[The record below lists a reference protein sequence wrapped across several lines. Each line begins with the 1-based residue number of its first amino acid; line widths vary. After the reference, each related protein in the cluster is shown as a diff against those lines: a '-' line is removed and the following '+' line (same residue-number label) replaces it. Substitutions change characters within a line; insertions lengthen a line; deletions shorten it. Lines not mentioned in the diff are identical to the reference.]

1 MCQIKYIRYIFLLL
15 LLLSSVGATATA
27 DRVVVTSGRVEYDA
41 FGRAVAVFYPTV
53 DNAPVESFSVAI
65 DTVAPTETE
74 YDVLDRPVKVRYPD
88 ATEKDISYRVVGHTV
103 VTAVSD
109 AWRHVTESHVNG
121 SGQTVRSVQVRENG
135 DRLTTS
141 FGYDGIGRLVSVRD
155 AEGNV
160 TTSVYDMA
168 DRRLRVTHP
177 ASGET
182 VFTYDALGNVLTR
195 RTASG
200 DTISYLYELGRLK
213 DVLYPKHPEY
223 NVHYHYGG
231 PRHPNNAGGRVRF
244 REDATGGI
252 EYSYDQMGNV
262 SETLRTVVVP
272 NDSVGAG
279 TFRTSFKYDAFGKLL
294 SMTYPD
300 GEVVCYLY
308 DRSGQLVSVYIYDY
322 AANDRYVAAIGYDKF
337 GDRVYMEYGNGT
349 ATRYAYDIMR
359 RLDTVYV
366 SMPGGSW
373 LNRTYTYDVVG
384 NITSQDNT
392 GSDTGLL
399 YTPVSHEYGYD
410 DLYRLTSAKGN
421 RDNTEN
427 GYTLTMTYDKMYR
440 VKTKNQ
446 RLWQTGVQFEG
457 TLRSGYN
464 LSYNYSSAPGRRFQ
478 MSTVSDLNYR
488 CEGEQTASDNVYE
501 KHKYR
506 YDANGNIE
514 HVNTARRK
522 ADKDYWDLAHEECFR
537 WDEENRLMAISQDG
551 YVSNYW
557 YDADGERVIKEHG
570 NNQAVFVNSGQ
581 DSVSTDTR
589 QFTIYPSAYLTVH
602 NGNWYTNHIYIGS
615 ERIASH
621 LGTMDPDEGLS
632 FYSEEHSA
640 GAGMDK
646 MLYSV
651 RCDTLVAVMASN
663 YAHFGLPYN
672 GKNRMVH
679 TPRPD
684 LAPSEPGGA
693 EGGMRFYW
701 MMGGAVE
708 GADGNGGPGRSA
720 KSDHGLNQAPK
731 YFYHS
736 DHLGSSSLVTNTSGI
751 VIQQMD
757 YLPYGEVFLEM
768 RADANHSTPYKF
780 NGKELDEE
788 TGLYYYGARYM
799 NPRLS
804 IWYATDPSELA
815 FPNIST
821 YCYVLGNP
829 IELKDDNGEIPI
841 APIVAWVGKRAF
853 AGALIDVGG
862 QLLGEWLINGGSLSD
877 AWNRLDINWVQ
888 VSSSAGE
895 NVVKGKY
902 TRIAM
907 NAASDMVSYMLSDD
921 NWTWENAFQRAG
933 YGAISAMVGERLAG
947 IFVRKFGDATISS
960 AQVFKSIQSRTLAE
974 SYAIATKYK
983 GYKNANI
990 EIRNNNPV
998 FDLFDNSGN
1007 IVDVTTTNAKKIM
1020 SVRSNFQNKIKRLS
1034 EIQGYNNRTLQIYV
1048 PYGQYYVQEIKQL
1061 EQNLVN
1067 YIRKGKY
1074 NVSVSIDTIK

>member
-1 MCQIKYIRYIFLLL
+1 M
-15 LLLSSVGATATA
+15 
-27 DRVVVTSGRVEYDA
+27 VVTSGRVEYDA

-53 DNAPVESFSVAI
+53 DNTPVESFSVAV

-88 ATEKDISYRVVGHTV
+88 ATEKGISYRVVGHTV
-103 VTAVSD
+103 VTAVAD
-109 AWRHVTESHVNG
+109 AWGHVTESHVNG

-177 ASGET
+177 ASGEA
-182 VFTYDALGNVLTR
+182 VFTYDALGNMLTR

-200 DTISYLYELGRLK
+200 DTISYRYELGRLK

-464 LSYNYSSAPGRRFQ
+464 LSYSYSSAPGRRFQ

-804 IWYATDPSELA
+804 IWYGVDP
-815 FPNIST
+815 ISN
-821 YCYVLGNP
+821 YNP
-829 IELKDDNGEIPI
+829 INSENYLDGEH
-841 APIVAWVGKRAF
+841 
-853 AGALIDVGG
+853 
-862 QLLGEWLINGGSLSD
+862 NGG
-877 AWNRLDINWVQ
+877 
-888 VSSSAGE
+888 
-895 NVVKGKY
+895 
-902 TRIAM
+902 
-907 NAASDMVSYMLSDD
+907 
-921 NWTWENAFQRAG
+921 
-933 YGAISAMVGERLAG
+933 
-947 IFVRKFGDATISS
+947 
-960 AQVFKSIQSRTLAE
+960 VF
-974 SYAIATKYK
+974 
-983 GYKNANI
+983 NP
-990 EIRNNNPV
+990 RNNNPYIYCYQNPCV
-998 FDLFDNSGN
+998 YIDPNGKQIYFSYTLDYKINS
-1007 IVDVTTTNAKKIM
+1007 
-1020 SVRSNFQNKIKRLS
+1020 SNFPFVESFRYINNSFTKVLYSGRVDDLVIGPQGEYGGYFINLKVPSVSPWNRNAPVYTIYKGKGSDLNNLTWSKEESLANTFIDGLNNGWMVGLSNEMFNGLSSAIFKYLHRNVSKTINIAKQNKHIVSSSNFIKGRSILTSSPQELLKQFHQAKIKRFRVINKDKVIVDFGHPIG
-1034 EIQGYNNRTLQIYV
+1034 EYWGENATIGV
-1048 PYGQYYVQEIKQL
+1048 PTT
-1061 EQNLVN
+1061 
-1067 YIRKGKY
+1067 KGIIISGK
-1074 NVSVSIDTIK
+1074 NGAHIVPSRP